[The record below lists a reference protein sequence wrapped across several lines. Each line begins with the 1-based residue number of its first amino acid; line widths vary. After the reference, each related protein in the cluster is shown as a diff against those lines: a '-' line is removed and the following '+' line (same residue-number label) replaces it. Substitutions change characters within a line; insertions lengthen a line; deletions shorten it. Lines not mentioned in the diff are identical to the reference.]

1 MKRPSFQFYP
11 ADYRNNSKLRR
22 CSPAARGA
30 WLDVMCV
37 LHDQDEYGVCR
48 WPLAELA
55 QAAGVPVKLVREL
68 STKDV
73 LKGADKAAPDYV
85 FTPRHAGK
93 DGEPVTLVVAGDGP
107 CWYCSRFVR
116 DEYVRQRRGATTRYS
131 ADNQP
136 PKGAPKDGGSG
147 DSNRPPKTTPK
158 PPFGVPQGDGPSSP
172 SPSSSTKE
180 LITPDGV
187 IASPK
192 YSAKAELIAL
202 GVAEQTA
209 ADWLALRKVKKAP
222 VSRTALDA
230 IKREAEKAGMTLDST
245 LALCC
250 TRGWQGFKAE
260 WVTQQA
266 VRAGP
271 GQAAGTVYAQ
281 TMANAERAKAR
292 IFGNA
297 APQGDDHDAG

>member
-116 DEYVRQRRGATTRYS
+116 DEYVRQRRGSSTRYS

-136 PKGAPKDGGSG
+136 PKGAPKDG
-147 DSNRPPKTTPK
+147 DSSDTNHPPKPSPK
-158 PPFGVPQGDGPSSP
+158 PPFGEPQGDGPSSP
-172 SPSSSTKE
+172 SPSTSINQGQKPMSSGDDVRQCPTGTLVNLYHE
-180 LITPDGV
+180 LMPLNPQAKV
-187 IASPK
+187 INAARKSAIRARWLEAAKLDCEPFGYASM
-192 YSAKAELIAL
+192 SAGLEAWRKFFAVCAESKFL
-202 GVAEQTA
+202 T
-209 ADWLALRKVKKAP
+209 
-222 VSRTALDA
+222 
-230 IKREAEKAGMTLDST
+230 
-245 LALCC
+245 
-250 TRGWQGFKAE
+250 
-260 WVTQQA
+260 
-266 VRAGP
+266 
-271 GQAAGTVYAQ
+271 GQAPPQPGKPAFIADIDFLFSPSGF
-281 TMANAERAKAR
+281 AKTLENKYHR
-292 IFGNA
+292 D
-297 APQGDDHDAG
+297 AP